1 MMRDVSRLDT
11 SVALFGEKF
20 DLPVIACPAGV
31 HKLMHSDGEAA
42 TARAFARAE
51 CLMGVSQH
59 ATLRLEDVAAAAPAG
74 RRWYQAYILKDREL
88 TAAIVQRAER
98 AGYKAIILTVDSPVF
113 GFREADARNSFK
125 GLPPGFGL
133 PNYPS
138 EDGYGDR
145 AKDAWDQNTE
155 QLFDVTISWPQ
166 AIDFLR
172 SVTSLPIVVKGV
184 MIGEEA
190 TAAMNAGADG
200 IWVSNHGAR
209 QLDGV
214 LSTIEALPEVVTA
227 VRSHPRGRNA
237 PIILDSGVR
246 RGTDVIKCLALGAN
260 AVAVGKPIF
269 FSLACGGQQGVAK
282 MLDIFRTEL
291 ESAMALLGI
300 SKLDEL
306 DETYVTARRDGLSHY
321 QRAKL

>member
-1 MMRDVSRLDT
+1 AKTKLDKDLYEYVASGSDDEQTLAENQQAFKRIFLRPRMMRDVSRLDT

-145 AKDAWDQNTE
+145 AKATLRTPPAAHDTSA
-155 QLFDVTISWPQ
+155 
-166 AIDFLR
+166 AIHL
-172 SVTSLPIVVKGV
+172 
-184 MIGEEA
+184 
-190 TAAMNAGADG
+190 
-200 IWVSNHGAR
+200 
-209 QLDGV
+209 
-214 LSTIEALPEVVTA
+214 
-227 VRSHPRGRNA
+227 
-237 PIILDSGVR
+237 
-246 RGTDVIKCLALGAN
+246 
-260 AVAVGKPIF
+260 
-269 FSLACGGQQGVAK
+269 
-282 MLDIFRTEL
+282 
-291 ESAMALLGI
+291 
-300 SKLDEL
+300 
-306 DETYVTARRDGLSHY
+306 
-321 QRAKL
+321 